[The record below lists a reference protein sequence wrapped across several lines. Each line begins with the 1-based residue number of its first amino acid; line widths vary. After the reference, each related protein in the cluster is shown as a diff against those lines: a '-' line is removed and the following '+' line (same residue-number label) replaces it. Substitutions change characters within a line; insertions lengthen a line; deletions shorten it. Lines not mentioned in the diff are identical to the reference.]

1 MIGRRFA
8 RGAFLLRSL
17 LLAALA
23 GGAAGLLA
31 GNLPSP
37 RTHLKLLYG
46 RYLASAPL
54 AIAMAEGFFEA
65 QGLDVEFVHLTSTAD
80 AMPALVRGEIDAGG
94 GLLKVADFNAMA
106 RGAAVRIVADMGH
119 NEPGPCVQAALVAR
133 HAFLE
138 VKSPDRLR
146 GARVSTTP
154 LSYGEYILET
164 FVNSKGLKLADLN
177 LSRLPAAS
185 AVDAISEG
193 SLDFTYLAE
202 PYLSRALGPGRAA
215 LWTPL
220 SEIVPDAQLGVMLFG
235 PSLVKGNRDAGQRL
249 MAATLRATRQYNL
262 GKTPRNVEIISKETG
277 LEPDYLRKICWAWI
291 DRDGKISPD
300 SILEFQRWAVRR
312 GLLDAVVPTETFW
325 DPSFL
330 DAAKKILGPAAR

>member
-1 MIGRRFA
+1 MNRHAMYPARRLFTA
-8 RGAFLLRSL
+8 LIA
-17 LLAALA
+17 AALA

-37 RTHLKLLYG
+37 RTHLKVLYG
-46 RYLASAPL
+46 RYVASAPL
-54 AIAMAEGFFEA
+54 AIARAEGFFSA
-65 QGLDVEFVHLTSTAD
+65 QGLDVELVHLTSTAD

-119 NEPGPCVQAALVAR
+119 NESGPCVQAALVAR
-133 HAFLE
+133 PAFLE

-177 LSRLPAAS
+177 LSRLPAES

-220 SEIVPDAQLGVMLFG
+220 SEIVPDAQLAVMLFG
-235 PSLVKGNRDAGQRL
+235 PSLLVENREAGRRFM
-249 MAATLRATRQYNL
+249 MAYLQGVRQYNL

-277 LEPDYLRKICWAWI
+277 LEPDYLRKICWSWI
-291 DRDGKISPD
+291 DGDGKILSD
-300 SILEFQRWAVRR
+300 SILGFQRWAVRR